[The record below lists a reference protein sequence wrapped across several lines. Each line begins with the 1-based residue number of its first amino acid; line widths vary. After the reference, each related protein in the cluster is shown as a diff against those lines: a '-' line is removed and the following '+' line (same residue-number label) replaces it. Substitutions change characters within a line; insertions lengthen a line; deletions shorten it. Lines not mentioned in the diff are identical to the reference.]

1 MIFLVTRH
9 SSLVTNKKDM
19 KRIIYLLILMSWCFT
34 SHAQLTLEN
43 CQMKARENY
52 PVIKR
57 YDLIEQSKQYNL
69 SNAGKGY
76 LPQLQVN
83 ARATYQS
90 DVVSLPL
97 ELPGVTVPSLPKD
110 QYQAVVDLS
119 QLVWDGGMISSQKKV
134 VRANSEVESRQLEV
148 EMYVLED
155 RVNQMYF
162 GILLFDNRL
171 EQNRIFREELERNYK
186 TVSEY
191 LKNGIANQADLDAVR
206 VEQLNAEQLQTQL
219 HSTRAAY
226 LEMLSIMIGESI
238 DSKTVFAKPVT
249 GFSDIYPKINRPE
262 LLLFEA
268 QKELFDSQKSV
279 IKSSYMP
286 KLGVF
291 LQGGIGR
298 PGLNM
303 LSGTWDPF
311 YIGGVRLSWNFSSL
325 YTKDN
330 DLQKIEINKNMVD
343 TQRELFMY
351 NVRLTENRQNAD
363 IVRIRD
369 LMKQDDEII
378 ALRENIRRSA
388 EAKVANG
395 TGTVTDLMREMT
407 LENLARQTKAAH
419 EIDLLTAIYNLKNT
433 RNN

>member
-1 MIFLVTRH
+1 
-9 SSLVTNKKDM
+9 M
-19 KRIIYLLILMSWCFT
+19 KRILSLLILMCGCFST
-34 SHAQLTLEN
+34 NAQLTLDE
-43 CQMKARENY
+43 CQRKARENY

-57 YDLIEQSKQYNL
+57 YDLIEQSKNYNL

-90 DVVSLPL
+90 DVVSLPI
-97 ELPGVTVPSLPKD
+97 ELPGITVPSLPKD

-119 QLVWDGGMISSQKKV
+119 QIIWDGGMINSQKKV
-134 VRANSEVESRQLEV
+134 IQANSEVENRQLEV
-148 EMYVLED
+148 EMYAIED

-162 GILLFDNRL
+162 GIILFDNRL
-171 EQNRIFREELERNYK
+171 EQNRIFSEELERNYK

-206 VEQLNAEQLQTQL
+206 VEQLNAIQTKTQLQ
-219 HSTRAAY
+219 STKTAY
-226 LEMLSIMIGESI
+226 MEMLSIIIGEKI
-238 DSKTVFAKPVT
+238 DINTVFTKPVT
-249 GFSDIYPKINRPE
+249 DDAFLSPANNRPE

-268 QKELFDSQKSV
+268 QKDLFDSQKAV

-311 YIGGVRLSWNFSSL
+311 YIGGVRLNWNFSSL

-330 DLQKIEINKNMVD
+330 DLKKIEINKNTVD
-343 TQRELFMY
+343 THRDLFLY
-351 NVRLTENRQNAD
+351 NIKLIESRQNAD
-363 IVRIRD
+363 IIRIKE
-369 LMKQDDEII
+369 LMKQDEEII
-378 ALRENIRRSA
+378 ALRENIRKSA

-407 LENLARQTKAAH
+407 LEDLARQTKAAR

>member
-57 YDLIEQSKQYNL
+57 HDLIEQSKQYNI

-155 RVNQMYF
+155 RINQMYF